1 MTIPLIDLTRET
13 TRLRPELDAAIARV
27 VASGRFILTDEDEQF
42 ERAFA
47 AYCGT
52 THAVGVASGTDAITI
67 ALLACGVSQGDEVI
81 TAANTCVPTIVGIER
96 AGAMPVLADVDA
108 ETYTLDPEQ
117 VERRL
122 TSRTRA
128 LLPVHLYGQTADM
141 GPLLELA
148 TDTGPRGGRGLRAGA
163 RREVGGKTCR
173 IDRPRRSVQLLPDE
187 EPGRPRRRRRGR
199 DLRRHGARAGATLAE
214 LRRANP
220 LRARPPRAEQ
230 PARRAAGSDSVGE
243 AAPARCRKRSPT
255 RARRTLRRRLRRH
268 QRRPAGGRGR
278 ERPRLPPL
286 RRPGASPRRA
296 QSRARAGSASA
307 TGVHYPTP
315 IHRQPAYTELDVDG
329 GFPVAEHLSERI
341 VSLPLSPDHTDAE
354 IDAVANAVLAAAG

>member
-27 VASGRFILTDEDEQF
+27 VASGRFILTEEDEAF

-47 AYCGT
+47 AYCGA

-67 ALLACGVSQGDEVI
+67 ALLACGVRAGDEVI

-96 AGAMPVLADVDA
+96 AGATPVLADVDP

-148 TDTGPRGGRGLRAGA
+148 AKRDLVVVEDCAQAHGATWEGRHAGSIGRAAAFSFYPTKNLGALGDAGAVVTSDEMVYEQARLLRNYGERARFEHVLRGLNSRLDALQAAILSAKLPELDAANARRRELAARYDAAFANSKLVPPTIGGA
-163 RREVGGKTCR
+163 REHAYHLYVVQA
-173 IDRPRRSVQLLPDE
+173 PRRD
-187 EPGRPRRRRRGR
+187 
-199 DLRRHGARAGATLAE
+199 E
-214 LRRANP
+214 LRTE
-220 LRARPPRAEQ
+220 L
-230 PARRAAGSDSVGE
+230 
-243 AAPARCRKRSPT
+243 
-255 RARRTLRRRLRRH
+255 
-268 QRRPAGGRGR
+268 
-278 ERPRLPPL
+278 ERI
-286 RRPGASPRRA
+286 GI
-296 QSRARAGSASA
+296 G
-307 TGVHYPTP
+307 TGVHYPRP
-315 IHRQPAYTELDVDG
+315 IHRQPAYTELDVHG
-329 GFPVAEHLSERI
+329 SFPVAERLSERI

-354 IDAVANAVLAAAG
+354 IDEVATAALAAGG

>member
-1 MTIPLIDLTRET
+1 VTIPLIDLRRET
-13 TRLRPELDAAIARV
+13 ARLRPELDAAIARV
-27 VASGRFILTDEDEQF
+27 VASGRFVLTREDEQF

-67 ALLACGVSQGDEVI
+67 ALLACGVRAGDEVI

-96 AGAMPVLADVDA
+96 AGATPVLADVDA

-148 TDTGPRGGRGLRAGA
+148 AERNLVVVEDCAQA
-163 RREVGGKTCR
+163 
-173 IDRPRRSVQLLPDE
+173 
-187 EPGRPRRRRRGR
+187 
-199 DLRRHGARAGATLAE
+199 HGATW
-214 LRRANP
+214 
-220 LRARPPRAEQ
+220 
-230 PARRAAGSDSVGE
+230 
-243 AAPARCRKRSPT
+243 T
-255 RARRTLRRRLRRH
+255 
-268 QRRPAGGRGR
+268 GR
-278 ERPRLPPL
+278 
-286 RRPGASPRRA
+286 
-296 QSRARAGSASA
+296 RAGSIGNAAAFSFYPTKNLGALGDAGAVVTSDDTVYEQAGLLRNYGERARFEHVLHGLNSRLDALQAAILSA
-307 TGVHYPTP
+307 KLPQLDAANARRRELAARYDAAFAGTDVVPPAVGAGRGHAYHLYVIQAPRRDELRGELERNGIGTGVHYQTP
-315 IHRQPAYTELDVDG
+315 IHRQPAYTDLDVDG
-329 GFPVAEHLSERI
+329 GFPAAEELSEHI

-354 IDAVANAVLAAAG
+354 IDEVAAAALAATL